1 MRITLNSRGLHIWVI
16 NKTSECHLKLPH
28 GKKKKIDVAAVN
40 IGITTRDE
48 LAMSIWSFKLV
59 KRNIKLFFL
68 GSRVA
73 F

>member
-1 MRITLNSRGLHIWVI
+1 MSFEIAARQ
-16 NKTSECHLKLPH
+16 
-28 GKKKKIDVAAVN
+28 KKKIDVAAVN